1 MLEVVGHRI
10 LIKPKELETKT
21 ASGIVINYGND
32 EKRHK
37 VATMEG
43 TVVGIGKLAWHD
55 WGSGSHWVNVGD
67 RVIFAQYA
75 GKLVQDP
82 DTKEEF
88 FVINDEDVQVRIKDK

>member
-1 MLEVVGHRI
+1 MLEVVGNRV
-10 LIKPKELETKT
+10 LIKPKDLEVKT
-21 ASGIVINYGND
+21 ASGIVISYGSD

-37 VATMEG
+37 MATMEG
-43 TVVGIGKLAWHD
+43 TIAGIGPLAWKD
-55 WGSGSHWVNVGD
+55 WGDGSNWVEVGD

-88 FVINDEDVQVRIKDK
+88 FVINDEDVQVRIK

>member
-1 MLEVVGHRI
+1 MLEVIGHRV

-21 ASGIVINYGND
+21 QSGILINYGD
-32 EKRHK
+32 AEKRHK

-43 TVVGIGKLAWHD
+43 TIAGIGPLAWHD
-55 WGSGSHWVNVGD
+55 WGDGTHWVEVGD
-67 RVIFAQYA
+67 RVLFAQYA

-88 FVINDEDVQVRIKDK
+88 FVCNDEDVQVRIK